1 MASSSLRAGFC
12 VGAGNAISP
21 PHSTTALCHS
31 HPHWQRTE
39 SDNRGFLRSA
49 LHTAHD
55 LIHMVFSP
63 KRIRIGLGLDGRP
76 YAPFLV
82 SSVCVGLIQVGMAP
96 RCGALLRTNGTAVP
110 DGITFRPFLT
120 NFDGYSFWGAG
131 SWALQI

>member
-1 MASSSLRAGFC
+1 MSFPR
-12 VGAGNAISP
+12 
-21 PHSTTALCHS
+21 STTALCHS
-31 HPHWQRTE
+31 HPHWQHTE

-82 SSVCVGLIQVGMAP
+82 FSVCVGADPSG
-96 RCGALLRTNGTAVP
+96 NGPEV
-110 DGITFRPFLT
+110 
-120 NFDGYSFWGAG
+120 WGTLSSEWHRRAG
-131 SWALQI
+131 RHHV